1 MRFFKMLMGE
11 RALDRSD
18 YAMFALGLVA
28 TAYLSLWACAPLAS
42 IPPIMPLDRERPNQ
56 LTAAIGGG
64 RGTTEAT
71 MVTREVPY
79 VAGAQGAYVHQFK
92 YLDIG
97 GQLSLRNDTFIALG
111 ALVRARLIETDDL
124 LLGVQASGGWMW
136 MALALPFSVRLGEG
150 IWAYTAPS
158 IGYSLPE
165 VSIPLGVSVR
175 LPYINIF
182 AEAGAGL
189 SGGSKGALFLEQ
201 NSVEKVAPYGAAGIG
216 WRW

>member
-1 MRFFKMLMGE
+1 MRFFKVLSGNE
-11 RALDRSD
+11 QPDRAD
-18 YAMFALGLVA
+18 YAMFAVGLLA

-42 IPPIMPLDRERPNQ
+42 MPPILPLDRERPNQ
-56 LTAAIGGG
+56 LSLAVGGG
-64 RGTTEAT
+64 KGTTDAT
-71 MVTREVPY
+71 YFTREVPY

-97 GQLSLRNDTFIALG
+97 GQLSLRNDTFLALG
-111 ALVRARLIETDDL
+111 ALVRARLVETDDL
-124 LLGVQASGGWMW
+124 VLGLQASGGWMW
-136 MALALPFSVRLGEG
+136 MSMALPLSVRLSEG

-158 IGYSLPE
+158 LGYALPE

-175 LPYINIF
+175 LPRVNIF
-182 AEAGAGL
+182 VEGGTGL

-201 NSVEKVAPYGAAGIG
+201 NSIQKVAPYGAAGIG

>member
-1 MRFFKMLMGE
+1 MLTGE
-11 RALDRSD
+11 RALDRTD
-18 YAMFALGLVA
+18 YAMFAVGLVA

-42 IPPIMPLDRERPNQ
+42 IPPIMPLDREHPNQ
-56 LTAAIGGG
+56 LSVAVGGG
-64 RGTTEAT
+64 VGVTYPTIF
-71 MVTREVPY
+71 TREVPY

-92 YLDIG
+92 YLDVG
-97 GQLSLRNDTFIALG
+97 AQMSTRNDTFAAVG

-124 LLGVQASGGWMW
+124 VFGLQASGGWMW
-136 MALALPFSVRLGEG
+136 MATALPLAVRLGEG

-158 IGYSLPE
+158 IGYALPE

-175 LPYINIF
+175 LPNIDIF

-189 SGGSKGALFLEQ
+189 TGGRKGALLLEQ